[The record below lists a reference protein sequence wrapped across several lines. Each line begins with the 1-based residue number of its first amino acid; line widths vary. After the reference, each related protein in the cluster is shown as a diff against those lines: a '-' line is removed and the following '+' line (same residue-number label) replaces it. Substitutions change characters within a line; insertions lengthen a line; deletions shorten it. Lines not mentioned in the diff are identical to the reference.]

1 MPVTFTARRT
11 SYNRNIRI
19 TKATTRTRIIAAYR
33 ARGRLLNGGINL
45 YPIRALVI
53 NIVFPDGNLY
63 GSVISDYGHFIRL
76 LTPFSMK

>member
-1 MPVTFTARRT
+1 MPVAFTARRT

-19 TKATTRTRIIAAYR
+19 TKATTRTRVIAAYR

-45 YPIRALVI
+45 HPVRALVI
-53 NIVFPDGNLY
+53 SIVLPDGNLY
-63 GSVISDYGHFIRL
+63 GSVISDHGHFIRL

>member
-1 MPVTFTARRT
+1 MPMTFAARRA

-19 TKATTRTRIIAAYR
+19 TKATTRTRVIAAYR

-45 YPIRALVI
+45 HPVRALI
-53 NIVFPDGNLY
+53 ISIVLPDGNLC
-63 GSVISDYGHFIRL
+63 GRVISDHGHFIRL